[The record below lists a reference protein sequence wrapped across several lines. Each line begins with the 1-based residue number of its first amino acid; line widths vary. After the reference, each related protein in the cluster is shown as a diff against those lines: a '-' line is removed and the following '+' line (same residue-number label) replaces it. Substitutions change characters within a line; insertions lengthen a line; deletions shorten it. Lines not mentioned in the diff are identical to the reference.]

1 VQCDPWW
8 RVTEHTIHAGQTYCR
23 TYLLVNCLQIW
34 RLIHIHQFVT
44 FIDPAAAL
52 TFFHAAS
59 YQGLTLNNRR
69 LKLGWGKNAGPLPP
83 ALALA
88 VHAGAT
94 RNVYIGNIED
104 FETFSEDKL
113 KRDFGEYGDIELVNF
128 LKEKNC
134 AFVNFTNISNAIK
147 AIEGIKNKSDYVNL
161 RIAHGKDRCANPPRS
176 GPQGGGAMRRSA
188 SGNGPVASGVPSD
201 DQELFQVPMDN
212 PGAGIGEI
220 DHAEVGLDL
229 IEPPAEA

>member
-1 VQCDPWW
+1 
-8 RVTEHTIHAGQTYCR
+8 
-23 TYLLVNCLQIW
+23 
-34 RLIHIHQFVT
+34 VT

-52 TFFHAAS
+52 TFFHASS

-88 VHAGAT
+88 VHSGAT

-104 FETFSEDKL
+104 FETFSDDKF

-147 AIEGIKNKSDYVNL
+147 AIEGVKNKPDYANL

-176 GPQGGGAMRRSA
+176 GPQGGSMRRSA
-188 SGNGPVASGVPSD
+188 SGNGPITATPMSSD
-201 DQELFQVPMDN
+201 DQELFQVPT
-212 PGAGIGEI
+212 GSTGTGIIEI
-220 DHAEVGLDL
+220 DHVGEIGPELV
-229 IEPPAEA
+229 EPPSDA